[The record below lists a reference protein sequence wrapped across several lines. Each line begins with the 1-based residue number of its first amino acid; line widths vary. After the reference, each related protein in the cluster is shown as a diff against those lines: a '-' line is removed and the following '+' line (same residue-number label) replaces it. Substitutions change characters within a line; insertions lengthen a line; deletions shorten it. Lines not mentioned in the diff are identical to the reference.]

1 MKRLF
6 DAVRLGS
13 FFFSSKTKRPGR
25 ESGEV
30 MAKKRALDEF
40 ENVEEM
46 QDLDETPP
54 ENSQR
59 VLRRVPSEIIEL
71 GTDDDDDDDDDKENE
86 GEEETDEEVEFR
98 AVRKRKARRR
108 DYSSDSSNLDWVDEH
123 DRRHKVTSF
132 DIGTPEKKSEQQST
146 RHSERIKVQ
155 GQKKRGQKRSFQ
167 MRMAKKKNELEDSS
181 TDEEMLSYATES
193 EESSESET
201 GINARDNK
209 GKVVDELLIDD
220 IDVARLFYQEHFKVI
235 DDKLSSIDQ
244 KKEVIRNLLK
254 SLATFEIDPGNVVG
268 FLLDC
273 YQELEFYLKPSAIAG
288 VLKRA
293 FLAGNIA
300 VVERIKLFCGTGRWA
315 PGEGFEWPRDRE
327 THRTFVHEAVANKKG
342 NVDVVRLAL
351 ETERNRDIKIAKD
364 VYGESALVLCAYD
377 ESDRV
382 DIVRAL
388 IEGAEYSASD
398 ILEDRDTEG
407 LNALFAAAS
416 SGALNVL
423 KYLIE
428 FIEKHSNETDV
439 ILSKTE
445 EGKTL
450 AHFAAD
456 RMRKEVLEWLYEKQ
470 PQLQQTKDLNGV
482 KPMVFETHCPIC
494 FEERVSEIKSM
505 AKEKKRVSIN
515 LSCGHGYCLRCVLKP
530 MTFNQNRC
538 YCCYKKLNENE
549 KHQIHMLRKN
559 KGDLSGA
566 RRLDEGTRRELD
578 KAIDAMPGW
587 KHRVPK
593 YRSNVNPAS
602 RDTSALRTGGWNGT
616 IY

>member
-6 DAVRLGS
+6 DAVRRGI
-13 FFFSSKTKRPGR
+13 FFFSSKKKRPGGR
-25 ESGEV
+25 GLGEATV
-30 MAKKRALDEF
+30 KKRADEF

-46 QDLDETPP
+46 RDLEAPP

-71 GTDDDDDDDDDKENE
+71 GTDDDKGEE
-86 GEEETDEEVEFR
+86 GEEEEETDEEVEFR
-98 AVRKRKARRR
+98 AVRTRKARRR
-108 DYSSDSSNLDWVDEH
+108 DYSSDSSNLDWVEQH
-123 DRRHKVTSF
+123 DRKHSKVTSF

-167 MRMAKKKNELEDSS
+167 MRMTKKKNELEDSS

-209 GKVVDELLIDD
+209 GKVFDELLIDD
-220 IDVARLFYQEHFKVI
+220 IDVARLFYQEYFKVI
-235 DDKLSSIDQ
+235 DDKLSSIDR
-244 KKEVIRNLLK
+244 KKKVIRNLLR
-254 SLATFEIDPGNVVG
+254 SLATFKIDPENVVG

-273 YQELEFYLKPSAIAG
+273 YQELKYYPNTRAISD
-288 VLKRA
+288 VLQRA
-293 FLAGNIA
+293 FLAGNVA
-300 VVERIKLFCGTGRWA
+300 VVERIKLFCGTGRWS
-315 PGEGFEWPRDRE
+315 PGEGFEWPRDPE

-351 ETERNRDIKIAKD
+351 ETETNRDIKFAKD

-407 LNALFAAAS
+407 LNAIFAAAS
-416 SGALNVL
+416 SGALNIL
-423 KYLIE
+423 KYLIG
-428 FIEKHSNETDV
+428 FVEKHSNENDV

-445 EGKTL
+445 KGKTL

-494 FEERVSEIKSM
+494 FEERVYEIKSM
-505 AKEKKRVSIN
+505 AKEKERVSIN
-515 LSCGHGYCLRCVLKP
+515 LSCGHGYCLRCILKP